1 MKTAAIAASQENAVT
16 AVHAAVASVLAAKA
30 RNK

>member
-1 MKTAAIAASQENAVT
+1 MKIAAIAASQENAVT
-16 AVHAAVASVLAAKA
+16 AALAAVASVLAAKA